1 MIYGFYMTWKQFQ
14 SLFILYSFLKDD
26 FLLLSVSLT
35 AGEKIII
42 ANTSFVSY
50 IIYWCL
56 QFKNKYLIIN
66 VIKVLQAY

>member
-1 MIYGFYMTWKQFQ
+1 MISCYYPC
-14 SLFILYSFLKDD
+14 
-26 FLLLSVSLT
+26 LT

-50 IIYWCL
+50 IIHWCL